1 MISISIFITCET
13 EQKISEYSTGGK
25 VPFCEIFVS
34 VLHVGRGSGWVK
46 CISSHVP
53 DFNFLN
59 LVIYVNAINLYNK
72 GLLST
77 CTITSET
84 TMCWCDIS
92 DIYHIYI

>member
-13 EQKISEYSTGGK
+13 EQQKISEYSTGGK
-25 VPFCEIFVS
+25 VLFCEIFVS

-46 CISSHVP
+46 CISSRVP

-77 CTITSET
+77 YTIMPVRQQSAGV
-84 TMCWCDIS
+84 I
-92 DIYHIYI
+92 